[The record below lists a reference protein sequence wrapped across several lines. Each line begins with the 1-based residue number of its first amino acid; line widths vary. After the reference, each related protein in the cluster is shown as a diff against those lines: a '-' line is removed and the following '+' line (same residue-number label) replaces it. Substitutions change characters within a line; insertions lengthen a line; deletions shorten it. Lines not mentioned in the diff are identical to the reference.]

1 MNNWIGLQTLI
12 KREID
17 RFMRVPLQA
26 LFSPWVSA
34 LLYIFVFGYI
44 IGSRIILVGNVTYI
58 QFVMPGVL
66 MLNIISSSFAQTAFS
81 VYYQRFAKHIEELL
95 VSPLSYAEMIGG
107 FLVGGVAR
115 GFIVGAGVYFI
126 ALLFDAARVEHPLF
140 FLIYSIGITIV
151 FSFLGILVGLWSE
164 NFEQSSLFST
174 FIILPL
180 TFLGGVFNSM
190 NMLPAHLRN
199 IMLFNPFFYFVDGL
213 RYSMIGR
220 QEAPLT
226 IGIVLMLALSV
237 IFGLLVWYLFKIGW
251 KIKT

>member
-1 MNNWIGLQTLI
+1 
-12 KREID
+12 
-17 RFMRVPLQA
+17 MRVPLQA

-44 IGSRIILVGNVTYI
+44 IGSKITLAGNTTYI

-66 MLNIISSSFAQTAFS
+66 MLNIISSSFSQTSFS
-81 VYYQRFAKHIEELL
+81 IYYQRFAKHIEELL
-95 VSPLSYAEMIGG
+95 VSPLSYAEMVCG
-107 FLVGGVAR
+107 FLVGGVVR

-126 ALLFDAARVEHPLF
+126 ALVFGAASIAHPLF
-140 FLIYSIGITIV
+140 FVIYIIGITVV
-151 FSFLGILVGLWSE
+151 FSFLGILIGLWSE

-180 TFLGGVFNSM
+180 TFLGGIFNSM
-190 NMLPAHLRN
+190 NMLPVRMQN

-213 RYSMIGR
+213 RYSMIGWH
-220 QEAPLT
+220 EAPLP

-237 IFGLLVWYLFKIGW
+237 VFGALAWYLFKIGW
-251 KIKT
+251 KIKI